1 MYSLTAITGSK
12 KKYQIKES
20 SDLFYLENIFLVIEY
35 YKIKYSIKQFPLG
48 SIKYSCSPDTYKIK

>member
-1 MYSLTAITGSK
+1 MDNLTVITGSK

-20 SDLFYLENIFLVIEY
+20 SEFFYLENIFLVIEY

-48 SIKYSCSPDTYKIK
+48 SIKYSC